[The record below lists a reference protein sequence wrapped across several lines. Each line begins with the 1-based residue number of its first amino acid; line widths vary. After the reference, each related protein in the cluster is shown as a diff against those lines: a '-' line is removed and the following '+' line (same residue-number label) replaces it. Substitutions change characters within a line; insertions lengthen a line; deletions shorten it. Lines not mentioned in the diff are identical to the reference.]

1 MLIQG
6 EPERA
11 PNTQETGSGVYFY
24 LFVRDLTHQRHN
36 AHAQISRGRPLMVK
50 VITNAVDQMVGIAA
64 VQCGLISRMIK
75 SALWSG
81 YWVIS
86 ITDTYLCRVG
96 AMAVAIIH
104 GWHDDS
110 MA

>member
-24 LFVRDLTHQRHN
+24 LFVRDLTYQRRN
-36 AHAQISRGRPLMVK
+36 AHAQTSRGRPLMVK
-50 VITNAVDQMVGIAA
+50 VITNAVDQMVGIAV

-81 YWVIS
+81 YWVIFDHRHFFMS
-86 ITDTYLCRVG
+86 SWS
-96 AMAVAIIH
+96 H
-104 GWHDDS
+104 GSGNHS
-110 MA
+110 RLA